1 MYMQWRVDQVW
12 DIPVSLSCGCALD
25 RHLFLQIGVCCRPWW
40 WYGMYLN
47 AGGARSPGDKLNN
60 IRNHTDASN
69 ALMDMHNIGNE
80 TGMVENTTRNV
91 GMCRVELQMQNSLI
105 VLKIEPSELT
115 GRWKRAGIGEA
126 SAYAL
131 VNMPLESP
139 GECGLNICIWT
150 SEEWRQGVG
159 RKWTSCGEQW
169 DGWEWQWQSTRWQWW
184 QRQHNEWWYCRLS
197 MDQGNMASVRSL

>member
-1 MYMQWRVDQVW
+1 MV
-12 DIPVSLSCGCALD
+12 
-25 RHLFLQIGVCCRPWW
+25 
-40 WYGMYLN
+40 GMYLN

-139 GECGLNICIWT
+139 GECGSNICIWT

-159 RKWTSCGEQW
+159 RK
-169 DGWEWQWQSTRWQWW
+169 
-184 QRQHNEWWYCRLS
+184 
-197 MDQGNMASVRSL
+197 